1 MQATKLRGRRNPL
14 TKRDSSEE
22 TSTAVPRL
30 RRVRILVANEPR
42 AYRTALAPALQGL
55 RPGAEVT
62 SLEPEA
68 IDREIERLAPDLV
81 ICSRATEA
89 VRNMA
94 LSWIELHPD
103 GAPQSVISVRGQRSK
118 VPGLDLA
125 GILATIDETE
135 RLLGCVSGRS

>member
-1 MQATKLRGRRNPL
+1 MPIRG
-14 TKRDSSEE
+14 
-22 TSTAVPRL
+22 
-30 RRVRILVANEPR
+30 VRILVVNEPR
-42 AYRTALAPALQGL
+42 AYRTALAPALRGL

-89 VRNMA
+89 VRNTA
-94 LSWIELHPD
+94 LSWIELHP
-103 GAPQSVISVRGQRSK
+103 GGGPESVISVRGRRSK
-118 VPGLDLA
+118 VSGLDLA
-125 GILATIDETE
+125 GILAIVDETE